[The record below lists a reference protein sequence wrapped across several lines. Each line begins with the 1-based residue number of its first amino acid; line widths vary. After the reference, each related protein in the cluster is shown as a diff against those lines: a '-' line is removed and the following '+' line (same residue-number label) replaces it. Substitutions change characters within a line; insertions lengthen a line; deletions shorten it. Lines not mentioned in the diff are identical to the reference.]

1 LTYTP
6 DIPQTGE
13 SLGGTRDRIR
23 TNFQQIDTVN
33 SVNHVAFADSGSG
46 KHKFL
51 QMPEITTQ
59 TPNTP
64 PSTAANEGA
73 LYTNPDSATTPK
85 TALFFRTESDG
96 DNFQLSGYGGLI
108 PTILSGT
115 FTSTGSF
122 TAITSAL
129 PQNIYGTI
137 YFWKTTSPFAV
148 QTGQFFTSTTKAH
161 GYSNRLVRNSSSD
174 DDPIELQN
182 NPSADLKLY
191 GKTDDFG
198 NITVNWRLHYWAV

>member
-1 LTYTP
+1 MTYTTN
-6 DIPQTGE
+6 IPVTGDT
-13 SLGGTRDRIR
+13 LGGTRDRIR
-23 TNFQQIDTVN
+23 TNFTQIQ
-33 SVNHVAFADSGSG
+33 SVFSQNHVAFNATGQG

-51 QMPEITTQ
+51 QMPEQAAAPTTDV
-59 TPNTP
+59 
-64 PSTAANEGA
+64 NEGG
-73 LYTNPDSATTPK
+73 LYTYPDSASTPK

-96 DNFQLSGYGGLI
+96 AITQLTGAGGVT
-108 PTILSGT
+108 PTILTGT

-129 PQNIYGTI
+129 PQNVYGFI
-137 YFWKTTSPFAV
+137 IFYQTTGPFAT
-148 QTGQFFTSTTKAH
+148 QMGSFFTDLTKAY
-161 GYSNRLVRNSSSD
+161 GYSSRIVKNSSSN

-198 NITVNWRLHYWAV
+198 NITVNWRLHYWYQ